1 MPRVAEIRK
10 AIVALAVP
18 LLVGFAGRVG
28 LDIND
33 PDVLAAITALLTA
46 AVVYLIPNESGD
58 DS

>member
-1 MPRVAEIRK
+1 MPKLAEIRK

-33 PDVLAAITALLTA
+33 PDVVAAITALLTA
-46 AVVYLIPNESGD
+46 AVVYLIPNDTGD
-58 DS
+58 L

>member
-28 LDIND
+28 LNIND
-33 PDVLAAITALLTA
+33 PDVLAAITAVLTA
-46 AVVYLIPNESGD
+46 GVVYLIPNESKE
-58 DS
+58 S

>member
-1 MPRVAEIRK
+1 MPKLAEIRK

-33 PDVLAAITALLTA
+33 PEVVAAVTALLTA
-46 AVVYLIPNESGD
+46 AVVYLIPNDTGD
-58 DS
+58 L

>member
-1 MPRVAEIRK
+1 MPRLAEIRK

-33 PDVLAAITALLTA
+33 PDVLAAITAVLTA
-46 AVVYLIPNESGD
+46 GVVYLIPNESKE
-58 DS
+58 S

>member
-1 MPRVAEIRK
+1 MPKLAEIRK

-33 PDVLAAITALLTA
+33 PEVVAAITALLTA
-46 AVVYLIPNESGD
+46 GVVYLIPNDTGD
-58 DS
+58 L

>member
-1 MPRVAEIRK
+1 MPRLAEIRK

-46 AVVYLIPNESGD
+46 AVVYLIPNDTGD
-58 DS
+58 L

>member
-1 MPRVAEIRK
+1 MPRLAEIRK

-28 LDIND
+28 LNIND

-46 AVVYLIPNESGD
+46 GVVYLIPNEPGD

>member
-46 AVVYLIPNESGD
+46 AVVYLIPNEPGD